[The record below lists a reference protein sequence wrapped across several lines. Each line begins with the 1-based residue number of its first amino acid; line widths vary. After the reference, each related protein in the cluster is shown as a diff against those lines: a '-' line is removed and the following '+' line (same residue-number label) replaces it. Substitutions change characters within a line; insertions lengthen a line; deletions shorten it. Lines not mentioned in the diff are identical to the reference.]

1 MNVNRDPKNKYSLT
15 NKFWRLLM
23 TDMNWNSDE
32 LEIDLV
38 NENEVV
44 EMDLEVVSGN
54 LELPPDLVE
63 ESLDADQLDHLEN
76 AAVAQGAADM
86 AIEVGDYQSAHEL
99 REVAELESAEAGT
112 DVVLEGATSLE
123 LEYAAE
129 HQDRGQELQAE
140 SAELAQQGDYE
151 GTLDASRGATEE
163 LQTAD
168 ELAGGSDHSAT
179 AELEAGN
186 LEWADF
192 HQDIADDSV
201 ASAVEYAE
209 SGNLD
214 AADNALEFAG
224 DEFSVADHYGDL
236 GEHGGAIADIDS
248 TSYVESNDVD
258 TYSPADIDIADTSS
272 TSSIDTTPVDY
283 SIDTTSTDD
292 FST

>member
-1 MNVNRDPKNKYSLT
+1 
-15 NKFWRLLM
+15 M

-151 GTLDASRGATEE
+151 GALDASRGATEE